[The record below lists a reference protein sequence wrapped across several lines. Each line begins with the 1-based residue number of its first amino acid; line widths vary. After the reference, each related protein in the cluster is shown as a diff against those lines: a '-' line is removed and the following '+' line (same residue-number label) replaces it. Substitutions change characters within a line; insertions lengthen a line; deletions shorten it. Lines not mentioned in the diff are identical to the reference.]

1 MKDEGMALT
10 RHDMNV
16 LLYRIVSLGGLGVLV
31 AHGSR
36 IEE

>member
-16 LLYRIVSLGGLGVLV
+16 LLYRTVSLGGLGVLA
-31 AHGSR
+31 AHGLR
-36 IEE
+36 NEG